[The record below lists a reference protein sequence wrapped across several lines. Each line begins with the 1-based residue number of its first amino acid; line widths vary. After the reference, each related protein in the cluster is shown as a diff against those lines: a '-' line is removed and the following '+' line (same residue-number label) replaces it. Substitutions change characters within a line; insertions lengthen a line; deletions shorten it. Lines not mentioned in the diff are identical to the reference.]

1 MIRIALSKGRLF
13 EGIQKTLETA
23 QITLGQPHPRTYTL
37 ECNQEWIS
45 GKLFKPRA
53 IAQLVALERY
63 HVGFVGL
70 DLVRESDFEDVIPLL
85 DLKLNRVDLVVAIPA
100 STPDILI
107 NPPKRPLVI
116 ATEYVNLTDQWAMKH
131 NLAHITI
138 QTWGSTEGYAPE
150 DADIIFDCCETGDTI
165 RANGLIIVDRLV
177 SSSTWM
183 IANKSALEDLR
194 QAQEIL
200 DLKKRLEE
208 VVNG

>member
-1 MIRIALSKGRLF
+1 MIRIALPKGRLF
-13 EGIQKTLETA
+13 AGVQQALA
-23 QITLGQPHPRTYTL
+23 NVGLAFQQPHPRTYML
-37 ECNQEWIS
+37 ASNQEKLQ

-53 IAQLVALERY
+53 IAQLVALNRY
-63 HVGFVGL
+63 QIGFVGL
-70 DLVRESDFEDVIPLL
+70 DLVQEADLEDVIPIL
-85 DLKLNRVDLVVAIPA
+85 DLGLNRVDLVVAIPA
-100 STPDILI
+100 TTPNILTD
-107 NPPKRPLVI
+107 PPKRPLVI
-116 ATEYVNLTDQWAMKH
+116 ATEYMNLTDRWAFKH

-183 IANKSALEDLR
+183 IANKSALEDPR